1 MNLVTIIIILAILL
15 FIVFMLNHVS
25 ISVSKPNGSSSS
37 NNISSQFGYVQTSTN
52 CSNVPGCC
60 SLTKYGCCP
69 DGVNSRA
76 DFQGSNC
83 PVSYNPGSNPNIPPP
98 INQNTPSPPYPPPS
112 PLYPPHVPPPP
123 PSNIIK
129 PLRL

>member
-15 FIVFMLNHVS
+15 FIIFMLNHVS
-25 ISVSKPNGSSSS
+25 ISVSKPTDSSNSSS
-37 NNISSQFGYVQTSTN
+37 ISSQFGYVQTPTN

-83 PVSYNPGSNPNIPPP
+83 PLSYNPGINPNIPPP
-98 INQNTPSPPYPPPS
+98 PTINPNA
-112 PLYPPHVPPPP
+112 PP

>member
-1 MNLVTIIIILAILL
+1 MNLVAIIVILAILL
-15 FIVFMLNHVS
+15 FLIFMLNHVS
-25 ISVSKPNGSSSS
+25 ISVSKPGAS
-37 NNISSQFGYVQTSTN
+37 NSNSISSQFGYIQTAAN

-83 PVSYNPGSNPNIPPP
+83 PLSYNPGSNPNIPPP
-98 INQNTPSPPYPPPS
+98 INPNA
-112 PLYPPHVPPPP
+112 P

-129 PLRL
+129 PLRV

>member
-1 MNLVTIIIILAILL
+1 MNIGSVIIILAILV
-15 FIVFMLNHVS
+15 FILFMLNHVS
-25 ISVSKPNGSSSS
+25 VSVSKPSDYS
-37 NNISSQFGYVQTSTN
+37 NSISSQFGYVQTPTN

-83 PVSYNPGSNPNIPPP
+83 PLSYNPGSNPNIPPVLPPAAP
-98 INQNTPSPPYPPPS
+98 INPNTPLPPPT
-112 PLYPPHVPPPP
+112 
-123 PSNIIK
+123 NIIK